1 MKKFIYLL
9 LIPVIILTSGCAHRK
24 EQIARLQA
32 QNDSLRAVGTD
43 KDSNIADFV
52 KTFNEVEANLD
63 SIKRVERII
72 DKSAKEGEVKGSRKE
87 QIKSDISYIYDLL
100 QKNRKLVAELT
111 SKLSKSN
118 KHAKELQL
126 MIDNLNKS
134 IDEKNAQIVQ
144 LTDELGKLNIQVK
157 DLNVKVAGLNSN
169 VNDLTADNQKK
180 QADIDAK
187 TEALNT
193 AYYVIGTNRELKDK
207 KIITGAGGFIGI
219 GRTKNVMADLNM
231 NDFTKV
237 DITKVSEIPVMKKKI
252 NIVTNHPTGSYRI
265 EGDKTVDKIVITN
278 AKDFWSLSKVLV
290 VVAK

>member
-1 MKKFIYLL
+1 MKKFIYVL

-63 SIKRVERII
+63 SIKSVERII

-87 QIKSDISYIYDLL
+87 QIKSDIHYIYDLL

-134 IDEKNAQIVQ
+134 IDEKNAQIAQ

-157 DLNVKVAGLNSN
+157 DLNVKVADLNTN
-169 VNDLTADNQKK
+169 VNNLTADNQKK

-265 EGDKTVDKIVITN
+265 EGNKTVDKIVITN
-278 AKDFWSLSKVLV
+278 AKEFWSLSKVLV
-290 VVAK
+290 IVAK

>member
-1 MKKFIYLL
+1 MKKIIYVLL
-9 LIPVIILTSGCAHRK
+9 VPVIILTSGCAHRK

-52 KTFNEVEANLD
+52 TTFNEVEANLD
-63 SIKRVERII
+63 SIKRVEQII
-72 DKSAKEGEVKGSRKE
+72 DKSAKAGEVKGSRKE
-87 QIKSDISYIYDLL
+87 QIKSDIHYIYDLL
-100 QKNRKLVAELT
+100 QKNRKLVAELS
-111 SKLSKSN
+111 SKLKKSG
-118 KHAKELQL
+118 KHAAELQL

-134 IDEKNAQIVQ
+134 IDEKNAQIAQ

-157 DLNVKVAGLNSN
+157 DLNVKVADLNTN
-169 VNDLTADNQKK
+169 VNNLTADNQKK

-219 GRTKNVMADLNM
+219 GRTKNIMADLNM

-237 DITKVSEIPVMKKKI
+237 DITKVNEIPVMKKKI
-252 NIVTNHPTGSYRI
+252 NIVTSHPTSSYRL
-265 EGDKTVDKIVITN
+265 EGNKSVDKIVILN
-278 AKDFWSLSKVLV
+278 AKEFWSLSKVLV
-290 VVAK
+290 IIAK

>member
-52 KTFNEVEANLD
+52 TTFNQVEANLD
-63 SIKRVERII
+63 SIKRIELII
-72 DKSAKEGEVKGSRKE
+72 DKSAKAGEVKGSRKE
-87 QIKSDISYIYDLL
+87 QITSDIHYIYDLL

-111 SKLSKSN
+111 AKLSKSN
-118 KHAKELQL
+118 RHAKELQL

-134 IDEKNAQIVQ
+134 IDEKNAQIAQ

-252 NIVTNHPTGSYRI
+252 NIVTNHPTNSYRI
-265 EGDKTVDKIVITN
+265 EGNKTVDKIVITN
-278 AKDFWSLSKVLV
+278 AKEFWSLSKVLV
-290 VVAK
+290 IVAK

>member
-1 MKKFIYLL
+1 MRKLIYVL

-52 KTFNEVEANLD
+52 TTFNEVEANLD

-87 QIKSDISYIYDLL
+87 QIKSDIHYIYDLL

-134 IDEKNAQIVQ
+134 IDEKNAQ

-219 GRTKNVMADLNM
+219 GRTKNVMANLNM

-252 NIVTNHPTGSYRI
+252 NIVTNHPTSSYRI
-265 EGDKTVDKIVITN
+265 EGNKTVDKIVITN
-278 AKDFWSLSKVLV
+278 AKEFWSLSKVLV
-290 VVAK
+290 IVAK

>member
-1 MKKFIYLL
+1 MKKIIYLL

-63 SIKRVERII
+63 SIKQVERII
-72 DKSAKEGEVKGSRKE
+72 NKSAKEGEVKGSRKE
-87 QIKSDISYIYDLL
+87 QIKSDIHYIYDLL

-134 IDEKNAQIVQ
+134 IDEKNTQIAQ

-157 DLNVKVAGLNSN
+157 DLNVKVAGLNTN
-169 VNDLTADNQKK
+169 VNDLTSDNQKK

-219 GRTKNVMADLNM
+219 GRTKNVLADLNM

-252 NIVTNHPTGSYRI
+252 NIITSHPTSSYRI
-265 EGDKTVDKIVITN
+265 EGNKTVDKIVITN
-278 AKDFWSLSKVLV
+278 AKEFWSLSKVLV
-290 VVAK
+290 IVAK

>member
-1 MKKFIYLL
+1 MRKFIYLL
-9 LIPVIILTSGCAHRK
+9 LIPVILFTSGCAHRK

-52 KTFNEVEANLD
+52 TTFNTVEANLD
-63 SIKRVERII
+63 SIKRIEQII
-72 DKSAKEGEVKGSRKE
+72 DKSAKAGEVKGSRKE
-87 QIKSDISYIYDLL
+87 QITSDINYIYNLL

-118 KHAKELQL
+118 KHAAELQK

-134 IDEKNAQIVQ
+134 IDEKNTQIAQ

-157 DLNVKVAGLNSN
+157 DLNVKVADLNTN
-169 VNDLTADNQKK
+169 VNNLTTDNAKK

-219 GRTKNVMADLNM
+219 GRTKNLLADLNM

-252 NIVTNHPTGSYRI
+252 TIVTSHPKSSYRLDG
-265 EGDKTVDKIVITN
+265 EKSVDKLVIFN
-278 AKDFWSLSKVLV
+278 AKEFWSLSKVLV
-290 VVAK
+290 IIAK

>member
-63 SIKRVERII
+63 SIKQVERII
-72 DKSAKEGEVKGSRKE
+72 NKSAKEGEVKGSRKE
-87 QIKSDISYIYDLL
+87 QIKSDIHYIYDLL

-111 SKLSKSN
+111 AKLSKSN

-134 IDEKNAQIVQ
+134 IDEKNAQITQ

-193 AYYVIGTNRELKDK
+193 AYYVIGTNRELKEK

-219 GRTKNVMADLNM
+219 GRTKNVLADLNM

-252 NIVTNHPTGSYRI
+252 NIITSHPTSSYRI
-265 EGDKTVDKIVITN
+265 EGNKTVDKIVITN
-278 AKDFWSLSKVLV
+278 AKEFWSLSKVLV
-290 VVAK
+290 IVAK